1 MPFLTLKIDV
11 IDIHVFRMAVVNS
24 NMVKNKK
31 KLAWA

>member
-1 MPFLTLKIDV
+1 MKIDV

-24 NMVKNKK
+24 NMVKKK